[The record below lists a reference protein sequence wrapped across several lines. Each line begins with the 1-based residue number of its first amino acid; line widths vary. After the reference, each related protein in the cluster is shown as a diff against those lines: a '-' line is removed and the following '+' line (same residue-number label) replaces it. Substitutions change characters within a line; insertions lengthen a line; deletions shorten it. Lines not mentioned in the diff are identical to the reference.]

1 MGLYKLISV
10 KPSLYKSLVLVF
22 ALSVAFVACEDEPKP
37 SNTTTTSKPKV
48 EVNAPDFN
56 GDSAY
61 SYVQQQVGF
70 GPRVPET
77 PAHDST
83 LAWLSAK
90 LEGYAD
96 KVYLQTDR
104 VEVYNGQQKKFTN
117 VIAAFNPESVKRIML
132 SAHWDTRPYGDHD
145 EDPTK
150 WSQPILGA
158 NDGASGVGVLLEVAR
173 LLKAYPVKVGVDIIL
188 FDIEDY
194 GQPEFDKG
202 PQKPDTYGLGSQ
214 YWAKNPHVPNYD
226 ARFGILLDMVGAKGS
241 MFRMEGYSMQFAPSI
256 VKKVWAIGGELGYG
270 QHFVFLPAQPIQD
283 DHYYV
288 NVLRGVPTIDIIHL
302 APDPQNN
309 RIFHPSWHTHDDTME
324 NIDPKVLKAVGQ
336 TLMEVIHRENAGVF

>member
-1 MGLYKLISV
+1 MFAVGV
-10 KPSLYKSLVLVF
+10 SLF
-22 ALSVAFVACEDEPKP
+22 FVACEDEPQ
-37 SNTTTTSKPKV
+37 SVSTTTTDKPKV
-48 EVNAPDFN
+48 EINTPDFN
-56 GDSAY
+56 ADSAY
-61 SYVQQQVGF
+61 SYVQQQVDF

-117 VIAAFNPESVKRIML
+117 IIAAFNPESVKRIML
-132 SAHWDTRPYGDHD
+132 SAHWDTRPFGDQ
-145 EDPTK
+145 DPDQAK
-150 WSQPILGA
+150 WEQPIQGA

-173 LLKAYPVKVGVDIIL
+173 LLKAYPVNVGVDIIL

-194 GQPEFDKG
+194 GQPNFDNG
-202 PQKPDTYGLGSQ
+202 PQKPDTYALGSQ

-241 MFRMEGYSMQFAPSI
+241 MFRMEGYSMQFAPNI
-256 VKKVWAIGGELGYG
+256 VKKVWSVGGELGFS
-270 QHFVFLPAQPIQD
+270 QNFVFLPAQPIQD

-302 APDPQNN
+302 MPDQQNN
-309 RIFHPSWHTHDDTME
+309 RIFHPSWHTHDDKMD
-324 NIDPKVLKAVGQ
+324 NIDPVVLKAVGQ
-336 TLMEVIHRENAGVF
+336 TLMEVIHRENAGQF